1 MKYLRGFL
9 MAWGNF
15 CAVPCPYHKWH
26 DESRKA
32 MLSMLPIVG
41 ILLAVIAVAAW
52 WILDLIGVPYI
63 LTGVLV
69 TAIYFCSTGFI
80 HMDGF
85 MDCSDAIL
93 SRRPELAERQRILK
107 ASDVGAFAVI
117 SVMLMILVFAASMI
131 TLAEEFNIQRAGMLA
146 GIMIIS
152 RSMAADSVL
161 RKPTMKISQ
170 YADIGTSGAAADG
183 AAGEPKTTKK
193 KAITSEDF
201 VLSLTAGFIV
211 FILPQICN
219 LGVTHKLMD
228 DLILYTPIVVVL
240 AAAVIAGKYVRKQLG
255 GMNGDI
261 AGYMVVMSEMF
272 GMLAAA
278 LMVSV
283 FGI

>member
-41 ILLAVIAVAAW
+41 ILLAAIAVAAW

-117 SVMLMILVFAASMI
+117 SVMLMILVFTASMI
-131 TLAEEFNIQRAGMLA
+131 TLAGEFDIQRAGMLA

-161 RKPTMKISQ
+161 RKPAMKTSQ
-170 YADIGTSGAAADG
+170 YADIGTSGAAADE
-183 AAGEPKTTKK
+183 AASETKTTKNK
-193 KAITSEDF
+193 TECF
-201 VLSLTAGFIV
+201 VLSLIAVLTIV
-211 FILPQICN
+211 ILPQICN
-219 LGVTHKLMD
+219 SGAENKLMD
-228 DLILYTPIVVVL
+228 DLMLYTPIAVVL
-240 AAAVIAGKYVRKQLG
+240 AAAVIAGQYARKQLG

-283 FGI
+283 LGV

>member
-41 ILLAVIAVAAW
+41 ILLAAIVVAAW

-93 SRRPELAERQRILK
+93 SRRPELSERQRILK

-161 RKPTMKISQ
+161 RKPAMKISQ

-183 AAGEPKTTKK
+183 AAGEPKTTKNK
-193 KAITSEDF
+193 TECF
-201 VLSLTAGFIV
+201 VLSLIAVLTIV
-211 FILPQICN
+211 ILPQICN
-219 LGVTHKLMD
+219 SGAENKLME

-240 AAAVIAGKYVRKQLG
+240 AAAVIAGKYARKQLG

-272 GMLAAA
+272 GILAAA
-278 LMVSV
+278 LMVSAP
-283 FGI
+283 GI

>member
-26 DESRKA
+26 DESKKA

-41 ILLAVIAVAAW
+41 ILLAAIVVAAW

-93 SRRPELAERQRILK
+93 SRRPELSERQRILK

-161 RKPTMKISQ
+161 RKPAMKISQ

-183 AAGEPKTTKK
+183 AAGEPKTTKNK
-193 KAITSEDF
+193 TECF
-201 VLSLTAGFIV
+201 VLSLIAVLTIV
-211 FILPQICN
+211 ILPQICN
-219 LGVTHKLMD
+219 SGAENKLME

-240 AAAVIAGKYVRKQLG
+240 AAAVIAGKYARKQLG

-272 GMLAAA
+272 GILAAA
-278 LMVSV
+278 LMVSAP
-283 FGI
+283 GI

>member
-41 ILLAVIAVAAW
+41 ILLAAIAVAAW

-117 SVMLMILVFAASMI
+117 SVMLMILVFTASMI
-131 TLAEEFNIQRAGMLA
+131 TLAGEFDIQRAGMLA

-161 RKPTMKISQ
+161 RKPAMKTSQ

-183 AAGEPKTTKK
+183 AAGEPKTTKNK
-193 KAITSEDF
+193 TECF
-201 VLSLTAGFIV
+201 VLSLIAVLTIV
-211 FILPQICN
+211 ILPQICN
-219 LGVTHKLMD
+219 SGAENKLME
-228 DLILYTPIVVVL
+228 DLILYTPIAVVL
-240 AAAVIAGKYVRKQLG
+240 AAAVIAGKYARKQLG

-283 FGI
+283 LGV

>member
-41 ILLAVIAVAAW
+41 ILLAAIAVAAW

-117 SVMLMILVFAASMI
+117 SVMLMILVFTASMI
-131 TLAEEFNIQRAGMLA
+131 TLAGEFDIQRAGMLA

-161 RKPTMKISQ
+161 RKPAMKTSQ

-183 AAGEPKTTKK
+183 AAGEPKTTKNK
-193 KAITSEDF
+193 TECF
-201 VLSLTAGFIV
+201 VLSLIAVLTIV
-211 FILPQICN
+211 ILPQICN
-219 LGVTHKLMD
+219 SGAENKLME
-228 DLILYTPIVVVL
+228 DLILYTPIAVVL
-240 AAAVIAGKYVRKQLG
+240 AAAVIAGKYARKQLG

-261 AGYMVVMSEMF
+261 AGYMVVMSEIF

-283 FGI
+283 LGV

>member
-41 ILLAVIAVAAW
+41 ILLAAIAVAAW

-107 ASDVGAFAVI
+107 TSDVGAFAVI

-183 AAGEPKTTKK
+183 AAGEPKTTKN
-193 KAITSEDF
+193 KAECF
-201 VLSLTAGFIV
+201 VLSLIAVLTIV
-211 FILPQICN
+211 ILPQICN
-219 LGVTHKLMD
+219 SGAENKLTE
-228 DLILYTPIVVVL
+228 DLILYTPIAVVL
-240 AAAVIAGKYVRKQLG
+240 AAAVIAGKYARKQLG

-272 GMLAAA
+272 GVLAAA
-278 LMVSV
+278 LMVSALGV
-283 FGI
+283 

>member
-32 MLSMLPIVG
+32 MLSMLPLVG
-41 ILLAVIAVAAW
+41 VLLAAITVAAW
-52 WILDLIGVPYI
+52 WILDLLGVSYI
-63 LTGVLV
+63 LTGVIV

-161 RKPTMKISQ
+161 RKPAMKISQ
-170 YADIGTSGAAADG
+170 YADIGTSGVTTDG
-183 AAGEPKTTKK
+183 ANREHKTTKK
-193 KAITSEDF
+193 QAITSDDW
-201 VLSLTAGFIV
+201 VLSLITVVTIL
-211 FILPQICN
+211 ILPQICN

-228 DLILYTPIVVVL
+228 DLILYTPIAVVL
-240 AAAVIAGKYVRKQLG
+240 AAAVIAGKYARKQLG

-272 GMLAAA
+272 GVLAAA
-278 LMVSV
+278 LTVSV
-283 FGI
+283 LGI

>member
-41 ILLAVIAVAAW
+41 ILLAAIAVAAW

-117 SVMLMILVFAASMI
+117 SVMLMILVFTASMI
-131 TLAEEFNIQRAGMLA
+131 TLAGEFDIQRAGMLA

-161 RKPTMKISQ
+161 RKPAMKTSQ

-183 AAGEPKTTKK
+183 AASETKTTKNK
-193 KAITSEDF
+193 TECF
-201 VLSLTAGFIV
+201 VLSLIAVLTIV
-211 FILPQICN
+211 ILPQICN
-219 LGVTHKLMD
+219 SGAENKLME
-228 DLILYTPIVVVL
+228 DLILYTPIAVVL
-240 AAAVIAGKYVRKQLG
+240 AAAVIAGKYARKQLG

-283 FGI
+283 LGV

>member
-41 ILLAVIAVAAW
+41 VLLEAITVAAW
-52 WILDLIGVPYI
+52 WILDLLGVSYI

-69 TAIYFCSTGFI
+69 TVIYFCSTGFI
-80 HMDGF
+80 HIDGF

-152 RSMAADSVL
+152 RSMAAEFVL
-161 RKPTMKISQ
+161 RKPAMKISQ
-170 YADIGTSGAAADG
+170 YADIVTSGAAADG
-183 AAGEPKTTKK
+183 AGESKTTKN
-193 KAITSEDF
+193 KAMTLECF
-201 VLSLTAGFIV
+201 VLFLIAVLTIL
-211 FILPQICN
+211 ILPQICN
-219 LGVTHKLMD
+219 SGAENKLME
-228 DLILYTPIVVVL
+228 DLILYTPIAVVL
-240 AAAVIAGKYVRKQLG
+240 AVAVIAGKYARKQLG

-272 GMLAAA
+272 GVLAAA
-278 LMVSV
+278 LTVSV
-283 FGI
+283 LGV

>member
-41 ILLAVIAVAAW
+41 ILLAAIAVAAW

-117 SVMLMILVFAASMI
+117 SVMLMILVFTASMI
-131 TLAEEFNIQRAGMLA
+131 TLAGEFDIQRAGMLA

-161 RKPTMKISQ
+161 RKPAMKTSQ
-170 YADIGTSGAAADG
+170 YADIGTSGAAADE
-183 AAGEPKTTKK
+183 AASETKTTKNK
-193 KAITSEDF
+193 TECF
-201 VLSLTAGFIV
+201 VLSLIAVLTIV
-211 FILPQICN
+211 ILPQICN
-219 LGVTHKLMD
+219 SGAENKLME
-228 DLILYTPIVVVL
+228 DLILYTPIAVVL
-240 AAAVIAGKYVRKQLG
+240 AAAVIAGQYARKQLG

-283 FGI
+283 LGV

>member
-26 DESRKA
+26 DESKKA

-41 ILLAVIAVAAW
+41 ILLAAIVVAAW

-93 SRRPELAERQRILK
+93 SRRPELSERQRILK

-146 GIMIIS
+146 GIMLIS

-161 RKPTMKISQ
+161 RKPAMKISQ

-183 AAGEPKTTKK
+183 AAGEPKTTKNK
-193 KAITSEDF
+193 TECF
-201 VLSLTAGFIV
+201 VLSLIAVLTIV
-211 FILPQICN
+211 ILPQICN
-219 LGVTHKLMD
+219 SGAENKLME

-240 AAAVIAGKYVRKQLG
+240 AAAVIAGKYARKQLG

-272 GMLAAA
+272 GILAAA
-278 LMVSV
+278 LMVSAP
-283 FGI
+283 GI